1 MKALVS
7 PVKLDP
13 SVVLT
18 TVTACVDGGA
28 APCATATFG
37 FHPAIVPSMVEKRNT
52 AGAPGASRKSV
63 LLPLAMVP
71 VGAPVGVFLS
81 FGSAGGMV
89 TIKDCLAPA
98 PLYTVLNPVPSY
110 EPDDGLPEAR
120 DKPHGFISCGSG
132 TGATPAALE

>member
-1 MKALVS
+1 MKGVVR

-71 VGAPVGVFLS
+71 VGVTVGVFLLL
-81 FGSAGGMV
+81 GSAGGMV
-89 TIKDCLAPA
+89 TFKDFLSPA
-98 PLYTVLNPVPSY
+98 PLYIVLNPVPLSVNLHV
-110 EPDDGLPEAR
+110 LPEAL
-120 DKPHGFISCGSG
+120 D
-132 TGATPAALE
+132 